1 MVSSTPKEDPQA
13 KADRE
18 RDRRLA
24 EIDRRDS
31 AQQEADDMTTDLR
44 SVYGLSA
51 LSMFGRSGSKRET
64 RRGNFL
70 AGKLRQSI
78 FSREKPLKGGLTQQS
93 SQQLSPKTGFTSG
106 KGQ

>member
-24 EIDRRDS
+24 TLDRRDS

-51 LSMFGRSGSKRET
+51 LSMFGRAGQKQPARSNNLSLLKGR
-64 RRGNFL
+64 L
-70 AGKLRQSI
+70 ATSI
-78 FSREKPLKGGLTQQS
+78 FGPDRKFTSQGGTQQ
-93 SQQLSPKTGFTSG
+93 LNPKSGFAP
-106 KGQ
+106 KDKQ

>member
-51 LSMFGRSGSKRET
+51 LSMFGRTGSKPVQKTTTSRAPANSMFNNV
-64 RRGNFL
+64 RRN
-70 AGKLRQSI
+70 
-78 FSREKPLKGGLTQQS
+78 S
-93 SQQLSPKTGFTSG
+93 SDRDR
-106 KGQ
+106 

>member
-1 MVSSTPKEDPQA
+1 MVSRTPKEDPQA

-24 EIDRRDS
+24 TLDRRDS

-51 LSMFGRSGSKRET
+51 LSMFGRSGTKPTPRPAAPRPAANSMFNSG
-64 RRGNFL
+64 RRN
-70 AGKLRQSI
+70 
-78 FSREKPLKGGLTQQS
+78 S
-93 SQQLSPKTGFTSG
+93 SDRDR
-106 KGQ
+106 